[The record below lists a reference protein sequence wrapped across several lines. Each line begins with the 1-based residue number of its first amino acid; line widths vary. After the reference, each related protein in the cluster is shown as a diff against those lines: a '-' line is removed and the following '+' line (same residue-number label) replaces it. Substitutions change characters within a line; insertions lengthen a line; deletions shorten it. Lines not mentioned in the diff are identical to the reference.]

1 MFRDLEDR
9 PPWTLALSADVHELG
24 MEEHDGL
31 NPERGGKRGA
41 RGGDTGASSSSSSMD
56 GASIDDDD
64 FGNDLGVT
72 VKAEVAPVGQG
83 FFITGKVRMRCVVEC
98 ECCGVAHLGEPIEAP
113 VKVWLDDATDAT
125 DDSSG
130 EWDIVPFGRNTEE
143 CDLAGAVRDYVRM
156 AAPYEILCGA
166 CGDGAGAGDEPFS
179 FRLEPED

>member
-9 PPWTLALSADVHELG
+9 PPWTLTLSADVHELG

-41 RGGDTGASSSSSSMD
+41 RGDTGASSSSSMD

-166 CGDGAGAGDEPFS
+166 CGDGAGAEPFS